1 MLEKM
6 KNEYVKHN
14 GEDAYEEKR
23 IKLLQI
29 LIDAGDEKDD
39 NDESKTAGTDDD
51 NEDEEGEQHIEDHS
65 IDEEKSEESEN
76 SPIKLPINIKKEES
90 LSKRGRP
97 VGSKRPAPQTLIKEP
112 LPLKPEMNP

>member
-1 MLEKM
+1 MRHLKTRLRSDKEAMAKETILRSKKKRETQSVKNEEMKTKNAERTIKNTERKLKMLEKM

-51 NEDEEGEQHIEDHS
+51 NEDETGE
-65 IDEEKSEESEN
+65 KN
-76 SPIKLPINIKKEES
+76 N
-90 LSKRGRP
+90 G
-97 VGSKRPAPQTLIKEP
+97 A
-112 LPLKPEMNP
+112 